1 MQQRIIELAAQAP
14 CSVEYLADVLQ
25 QPKEAIA
32 AELKKLERQ
41 GRLKAKTLVLYRAEA
56 RATATEKQLAH
67 KPPFKPHRRS
77 ERNRSMST
85 LAKIT
90 AQISNQANLSQ
101 STLNRKIAKAYMVA
115 EWMADIEEAARALER
130 PCLPVLS
137 DTPMLKISA
146 TGGITLD
153 DVEHLIK
160 PMLEKRQ
167 LSATRGTADNKKQC
181 IRLTEYSAS
190 YHTYQPVLDIVLMHD
205 TPIDRIGE

>member
-1 MQQRIIELAAQAP
+1 
-14 CSVEYLADVLQ
+14 
-25 QPKEAIA
+25 
-32 AELKKLERQ
+32 
-41 GRLKAKTLVLYRAEA
+41 
-56 RATATEKQLAH
+56 
-67 KPPFKPHRRS
+67 
-77 ERNRSMST
+77 MST

-167 LSATRGTADNKKQC
+167 LSATRGTANNKKQC
-181 IRLTEYSAS
+181 IRLTEDSAS